1 MDDVQGQGGD
11 RRKVLLHQKFMTF
24 DSHDIFLTLQVLE
37 QGLEVVGGPVKAI
50 TLPSLLKNI
59 RADAPVVIKL
69 DIQGFECRVLRHI
82 DMFNTSLNIPY
93 IFMEWNMLGS
103 AELCPDLQS
112 FIKMMEGHGYI
123 ARDAT
128 SGDLLPPKCLL
139 MPLANV
145 LWAHKSAPKLWP
157 REIRQDCKM
166 EAVVRMGGRLLK
178 KEEVEAL
185 GGFDQFSE
193 GEQWQLEEL
202 H

>member
-1 MDDVQGQGGD
+1 MAMDIPY
-11 RRKVLLHQKFMTF
+11 F
-24 DSHDIFLTLQVLE
+24 LQVIE
-37 QGLEVVGGPVKAI
+37 QGLEVVGGPVEAI

-59 RADAPVVIKL
+59 RPDAAVVIKL

-103 AELCPDLQS
+103 PDHCPDLQA

-139 MPLANV
+139 MPLDNV
-145 LWAHKSAPKLWP
+145 LWAYKSAPKLWS

-193 GEQWQLEEL
+193 GEQWQIEKLR
-202 H
+202 